1 MKWEKTL
8 SNCGLTEQTISI
20 GLKTK
25 IKEHRKIEEALDDIK
40 DRLNDDNIEDDE
52 VDELE
57 QDLRELEDA
66 LEISDDKLVRA
77 VELYDKNKDKYAEL
91 SKNLGKGRPRKNPT
105 PTPTPTPQPTQTQT
119 NVQEAQPNVQQTQ
132 GQPNVQGQN
141 IPITPTEEV
150 PNEEKKGSG
159 WLWKVGVAIVVGVLT
174 LGAYNT
180 YKNND

>member
-8 SNCGLTEQTISI
+8 SNCGLTEETISI

-40 DRLNDDNIEDDE
+40 DRLNDDDTDVDE

-57 QDLRELEDA
+57 EDLRELEDA
-66 LEISDDKLVRA
+66 LEMSDNKLVRA
-77 VELYDKNKDKYAEL
+77 IELYDKNKDRYAEL
-91 SKNLGKGRPRKNPT
+91 SKNLGKGRPRKN
-105 PTPTPTPQPTQTQT
+105 PTPTPQPTQTQT

-132 GQPNVQGQN
+132 TQAQPNVQSQN